1 MRCFLPKAL
10 SLSTFKRESKNLC
23 HSGNFVLSYYC
34 SLHVL
39 FGSVACRQNKDEVK
53 IPWINGPIP
62 VICHSSTKT
71 CLLVTNKQTN
81 DDRKQQYS
89 FCERI
94 ISITLMIFFYYFF
107 FIFFSRCCQDQGQ
120 ISFYIKMSTA
130 VQLELS
136 ITYKKGHHINYI
148 SKIVPLDFIQIW
160 QKVVQH
166 LMH

>member
-81 DDRKQQYS
+81 KWRQKTTIFILWKNPQHNLDD
-89 FCERI
+89 
-94 ISITLMIFFYYFF
+94 FFLWFF
-107 FIFFSRCCQDQGQ
+107 FFFLSLLSRPR
-120 ISFYIKMSTA
+120 S
-130 VQLELS
+130 
-136 ITYKKGHHINYI
+136 
-148 SKIVPLDFIQIW
+148 DFILYQNVNSCTIGINNY
-160 QKVVQH
+160 
-166 LMH
+166 